1 MSADLDA
8 LVGNAP
14 IAIPSTTTR
23 DPVVASESQS
33 TARARATS
41 FSSPSKR
48 PRLHSFGAS
57 RCTIQFTNKEQAKK
71 LGKRFKLVME
81 DVYRCEN
88 EPIGASTYWNNK
100 RVCKECHDLGRH
112 LHKNKQSKQAQ
123 IAKDAAA
130 RAMARGMGSS
140 GSGGSTS
147 GTGAPT
153 SNAQKDMKT
162 QAMGVMFLQYF
173 YQHFKNKVVNV
184 PNGHKLNEACKKQ
197 FSQLVPL
204 IKTGRVKFNK
214 DLLRFVKQKI
224 DDITKDVKSNNTNI
238 WEYCYQFTSRQIKA
252 KMGREKD
259 KERQQPPGGIP
270 GNGGDQPQQPQQF
283 FIETLNVDIDDI
295 KTETVF
301 GTDVLTETEQYD
313 EMILEAEP
321 SMEELLKYDTKKID
335 VRDKEI
341 HVLENKTLQQR
352 MAEACSSTR

>member
-14 IAIPSTTTR
+14 IPSTAS
-23 DPVVASESQS
+23 DPTVANESQS
-33 TARARATS
+33 ARARATS

-57 RCTIQFTNKEQAKK
+57 RCTIQFRKEQAKK

-81 DVYRCEN
+81 DVYRCDN
-88 EPIGASTYWNNK
+88 EPIGASAYWNNK
-100 RVCKECHDLGRH
+100 RVCKECHDLGRQ
-112 LHKNKQSKQAQ
+112 LHRNKQSKQAQ

-130 RAMARGMGSS
+130 RAMARGMG
-140 GSGGSTS
+140 GGGSTS
-147 GTGAPT
+147 GTGATP
-153 SNAQKDMKT
+153 SNAQKELKT

-224 DDITKDVKSNNTNI
+224 DAITKDVKSNNTNI

-259 KERQQPPGGIP
+259 RERQQQAGGIF
-270 GNGGDQPQQPQQF
+270 GSGGAQPQQHQQF

-321 SMEELLKYDTKKID
+321 SMEELLKYETKKDD

-341 HVLENKTLQQR
+341 HVLENKALQQR
-352 MAEACSSTR
+352 MAEACSSTK